1 MAITKLVM
9 NGTSYDL
16 GIDFEKCFGKSAE
29 DLAAD
34 VNYSKEKVDSNEIAL
49 RTLQIELALL
59 QHELDTMKEKEN
71 INTPFSNKSLEYIV
85 AYSTPVGIGCE
96 DRSAEIEMPFRNF

>member
-34 VNYSKEKVDSNEIAL
+34 VNYSKEKVDSNELAL

-71 INTPFSNKSLEYIV
+71 INTPFDNKSLEYIV
-85 AYSTPVGIGCE
+85 AYSAPTGIGCE